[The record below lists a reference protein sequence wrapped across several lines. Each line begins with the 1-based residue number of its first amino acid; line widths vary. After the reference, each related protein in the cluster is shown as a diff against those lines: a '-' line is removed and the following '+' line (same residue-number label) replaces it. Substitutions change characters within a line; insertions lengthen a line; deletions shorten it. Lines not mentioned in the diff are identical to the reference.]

1 MSNSDILLYVTD
13 IDKQFDILASFYL
26 NYKDDSSTR
35 EFIEFNDIG
44 LPLAFLTAE
53 GLCQPT
59 DIAMIYIQE
68 TFAMLLATLGV
79 EDIGF
84 SSLENLLATAEK
96 AGEK

>member
-1 MSNSDILLYVTD
+1 MTD

-59 DIAMIYIQE
+59 EIALIYVQE
-68 TFAMLLATLGV
+68 TFAMLLATLGI
-79 EDIGF
+79 EDTGF
-84 SSLENLLATAEK
+84 NNLDHMLATAEK

>member
-1 MSNSDILLYVTD
+1 MTD
-13 IDKQFDILASFYL
+13 LDKQFDILANFYL

-53 GLCQPT
+53 GLCQPSEL
-59 DIAMIYIQE
+59 ALVYIQE
-68 TFAMLLATLGV
+68 TFDILLATLGV
-79 EDIGF
+79 TDIGF
-84 SSLENLLATAEK
+84 ESLDHLLATAEK